1 MASHGGHD
9 HDALWAKLWELELQ
23 LAAYKLL
30 HAARRGEEDDAD
42 ADGVREPAGAGAC
55 RRGRQYDA
63 YMRRRDARR
72 VSVAAVAKS
81 QQQQQQRPS
90 GVSVTRAGGRPSP
103 LTVRCAARDTPQV
116 RRTVPSG
123 VSAAATPRKEHGAL
137 PLPRSRTVRGGAPEA
152 RPQSHRRRNSVGGD
166 LGECATPR
174 PFLRRGSG
182 TGGAIGNLRSPRVHD
197 LPSGS
202 PSPRRPPQDQFVPKV
217 AAGRHL
223 RSVSELPLHA
233 TVESPRW
240 AETPRPAQSRAR
252 KRWGS
257 LESPPPAIF
266 SAPAANPHM
275 DLAKGLRKLLSFVRK
290 GKSSEHRRSD
300 GGRESGDG
308 KPVKGWTACSVLDGP
323 FERASLEGH
332 RFPMTRAVGTSG

>member
-1 MASHGGHD
+1 PCRPTRSTKSPSSAARDRIKQTQHKLLQRPRAAFRRQLTSASGVVRHGHTRTSKLNHAAATRAYIARSARRAPSGTARTGLSLFVSTGPMASHGGHD

-137 PLPRSRTVRGGAPEA
+137 PLPRSRTVSGGAPEA

-166 LGECATPR
+166 LGDCATPR

-223 RSVSELPLHA
+223 
-233 TVESPRW
+233 
-240 AETPRPAQSRAR
+240 
-252 KRWGS
+252 
-257 LESPPPAIF
+257 
-266 SAPAANPHM
+266 
-275 DLAKGLRKLLSFVRK
+275 
-290 GKSSEHRRSD
+290 
-300 GGRESGDG
+300 
-308 KPVKGWTACSVLDGP
+308 
-323 FERASLEGH
+323 
-332 RFPMTRAVGTSG
+332 